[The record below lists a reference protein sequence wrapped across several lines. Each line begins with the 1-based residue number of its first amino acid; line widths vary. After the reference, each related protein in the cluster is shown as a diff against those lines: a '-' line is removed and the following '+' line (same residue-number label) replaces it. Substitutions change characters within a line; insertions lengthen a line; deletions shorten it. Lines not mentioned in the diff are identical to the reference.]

1 MKVRTINLRILLASL
16 ALPAAVGILGALVT
30 ASGMDAFMLLKKPP
44 LVPPPWVFGVVWTLL
59 YIMMGLA
66 VYNLRTNGSYN
77 TGRAMQCFY
86 IQLALNFLW
95 VLFFFRFGWITGAI
109 VVLIALIAA
118 IVFTIKE
125 FGKSSTAAARLLL
138 PYLVWCLFALYL
150 NVGYAVL
157 N

>member
-30 ASGMDAFMLLKKPP
+30 ATGMDAFMLLKKPP
-44 LVPPPWVFGVVWTLL
+44 LVPPPWVFGTVWTLL
-59 YIMMGLA
+59 YVMMGLA
-66 VYNLRTNGSYN
+66 VYNIRTSGSYN
-77 TGRAMQCFY
+77 KAQGMQYFY

-95 VLFFFRFGWITGAI
+95 VLFFFRFGWITGAV

-118 IVFTIKE
+118 IVFTMKE
-125 FGKSSTAAARLLL
+125 FGKISTTAARLML
-138 PYLVWCLFALYL
+138 PYLVWCIFALYL
-150 NVGYAVL
+150 NIGYAVL